1 MKTGSKRGRWLAV
14 AALAALLAS
23 CGRGGGPREP
33 GPPEVVV
40 ARAFL
45 GSVPDRHEYV
55 GTVRALNEI
64 DVRARVRGYL
74 VERLFAE
81 GQRVERN
88 EVLFRIDPRSYQVAL
103 DEAKGR
109 LASAEASLA
118 LAERE
123 YARAQELIRS
133 NVVSPSVLD
142 QRREERDGAL
152 AEVETA
158 KAAVGAATLDLSW
171 CEVKAPIAGRIGL
184 ALVDVGN
191 LVGESGQD
199 TVLAHIVQVDPV
211 YVFFAPTELERLA
224 AARAARTEEAPKVL
238 SVEIR
243 LGDGTFYPER
253 GVVDYVDP
261 TVDPTR
267 GTVTVRAVV
276 PNPDEVLKPGQFV
289 RTIAVF
295 PEIRDAVLVPERAVL
310 EEQGGSYVLVV
321 KPDDEVEYRGVQAGA
336 AHDGLR
342 RVVKGLAAG
351 ERVIVDGVQK
361 AQPGQKVVAREA
373 ESASGSGA
381 EAVQPAP

>member
-1 MKTGSKRGRWLAV
+1 MKTASTRGRWLA
-14 AALAALLAS
+14 AALIAASLAG
-23 CGRGGGPREP
+23 CGQGGGPREQA
-33 GPPEVVV
+33 PPEVVV
-40 ARAFL
+40 AKAFL
-45 GSVPDRHEYV
+45 GSVPDTHEYV

-74 VERLFAE
+74 VERRFTE
-81 GQRVERN
+81 GQRVEKDG
-88 EVLFRIDPRSYQVAL
+88 VLFRIDPRSYQVAL

-118 LAERE
+118 LADRE
-123 YARAQELIRS
+123 YARAQELS
-133 NVVSPSVLD
+133 QKNVVSPSVLD

-152 AEVETA
+152 ADVQTE
-158 KAAVGAATLDLSW
+158 KAAVAAAALDLSW

-184 ALVDVGN
+184 ALVDIGN

-199 TVLAHIVQVDPV
+199 TVLAHIVQVDPI

-224 AARAARTEEAPKVL
+224 AARAARTAGAPEPL

-243 LGDGTFYPER
+243 LGDGTAYPER
-253 GVVDYVDP
+253 GTVDYVDP

-276 PNPDEVLKPGQFV
+276 PNPDGVLRPGQFV

-295 PEIRDAVLVPERAVL
+295 PDIRDAVLVPERAVL

-321 KPDDEVEYRGVQAGA
+321 KPDDEVEYRNVQAGA
-336 AHDGLR
+336 AHGGLR
-342 RVVKGLAAG
+342 RIVKGLAVG
-351 ERVIVDGVQK
+351 ERVIADGVQK
-361 AQPGQKVVAREA
+361 ARPGQKVVAKE
-373 ESASGSGA
+373 EGSSPASDA
-381 EAVQPAP
+381 AAAPSSP

>member
-1 MKTGSKRGRWLAV
+1 MNRGRTRSSWLAA
-14 AALAALLAS
+14 AALAALLAG
-23 CGRGGGPREP
+23 CGRGGGPGEP
-33 GPPEVVV
+33 APPEVVV
-40 ARAFL
+40 TRAFL

-74 VERLFAE
+74 VERRFTE
-81 GQRVERN
+81 GQRVEQD

-103 DEAKGR
+103 DEAKAR
-109 LASAEASLA
+109 LASAKAA
-118 LAERE
+118 LRLGERE
-123 YARAQELIRS
+123 YARAQELIQEH
-133 NVVSPSVLD
+133 VVSPSVLD
-142 QRREERDGAL
+142 QRREERDTAL
-152 AEVETA
+152 AEVEA
-158 KAAVGAATLDLSW
+158 DKAAVGAAELDLSW

-224 AARAARTEEAPKVL
+224 AAHAVRTAQAPEPL
-238 SVEIR
+238 SVELR
-243 LGDGTFYPER
+243 LGDGTPYPER
-253 GVVDYVDP
+253 GTIDYVDP
-261 TVDPTR
+261 TVDPTQ

-276 PNPDEVLKPGQFV
+276 PNPEEVLKPGQFV

-310 EEQGGSYVLVV
+310 EEQGGSYLLVV
-321 KPDDEVEYRGVQAGA
+321 KPDDEVEYRSVQAGP

-342 RVVKGLAAG
+342 RIVKGLAAG

-361 AQPGQKVVAREA
+361 AQPGRKVVAKEA
-373 ESASGSGA
+373 ESAPGSDGTA
-381 EAVQPAP
+381 APSSS

>member
-1 MKTGSKRGRWLAV
+1 
-14 AALAALLAS
+14 
-23 CGRGGGPREP
+23 
-33 GPPEVVV
+33 
-40 ARAFL
+40 
-45 GSVPDRHEYV
+45 
-55 GTVRALNEI
+55 
-64 DVRARVRGYL
+64 
-74 VERLFAE
+74 
-81 GQRVERN
+81 
-88 EVLFRIDPRSYQVAL
+88 
-103 DEAKGR
+103 
-109 LASAEASLA
+109 
-118 LAERE
+118 
-123 YARAQELIRS
+123 
-133 NVVSPSVLD
+133 VVSPSVLD

-152 AEVETA
+152 ADVETE
-158 KAAVGAATLDLSW
+158 KAAVAAAALDLSW

-199 TVLAHIVQVDPV
+199 TLLAHLVQVDSV

-224 AARAARTEEAPKVL
+224 ATRAVREAEAPEPL

-243 LGDGTFYPER
+243 LGDGTPYAER
-253 GVVDYVDP
+253 GRVDYVDP

-321 KPDDEVEYRGVQAGA
+321 KPDDEVEYRTVQAGA
-336 AHDGLR
+336 AHGGLR
-342 RVVKGLAAG
+342 RIVKGLAAG

-361 AQPGQKVVAREA
+361 AQPGRKVVAKEA
-373 ESASGSGA
+373 ESAPGSGA
-381 EAVQPAP
+381 VAAPSPS

>member
-1 MKTGSKRGRWLAV
+1 MKTGRTRSCWLAA
-14 AALAALLAS
+14 AALAALLAG
-23 CGRGGGPREP
+23 CGRGGGPGAP
-33 GPPEVVV
+33 APPEVVV
-40 ARAFL
+40 TNAFL

-74 VERLFAE
+74 VERRFTE
-81 GQRVERN
+81 GQRVEQD

-109 LASAEASLA
+109 LASAEAALH

-123 YARAQELIRS
+123 YARAQELS
-133 NVVSPSVLD
+133 QKNVVSPSMLD
-142 QRREERDGAL
+142 QRREERDGSL

-199 TVLAHIVQVDPV
+199 TVLAHVVQVDPV
-211 YVFFAPTELERLA
+211 YVFFAPTELERLT
-224 AARAARTEEAPKVL
+224 AARAARTAETREVL
-238 SVEIR
+238 SIEIR
-243 LGDGTFYPER
+243 LGDGTPYPKR
-253 GVVDYVDP
+253 GTVDYVDP

-276 PNPDEVLKPGQFV
+276 PNPDEVLRPGQFV

-321 KPDDEVEYRGVQAGA
+321 KPDDEVEYRSVQAGA
-336 AHDGLR
+336 SHDGLR
-342 RVVKGLAAG
+342 RIVKGLAAG

-361 AQPGQKVVAREA
+361 AQPGQKVVVKEA
-373 ESASGSGA
+373 ESAAGSGA
-381 EAVQPAP
+381 VPAPSSS